1 MKKLEEAKDKPKD
14 SELKTRQYL
23 KKVLG
28 VDKVWPE
35 VGWEEARLKQRIFTT
50 GVSCSCGR

>member
-1 MKKLEEAKDKPKD
+1 MKKLEEAKSKPKD

-28 VDKVWPE
+28 IDKVWPE
-35 VGWEEARLKQRIFTT
+35 QGWEEARLKQRIFTT